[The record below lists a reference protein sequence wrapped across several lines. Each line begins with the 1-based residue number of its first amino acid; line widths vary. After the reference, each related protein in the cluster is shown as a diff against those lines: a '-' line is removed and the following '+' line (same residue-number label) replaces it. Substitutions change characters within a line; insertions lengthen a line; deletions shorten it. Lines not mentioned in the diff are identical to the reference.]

1 MNDQQRRDDAVPYHP
16 STSDEAR
23 NEERAEHRDPRWR
36 DDKARGQQQQLTARE
51 REERWPIG

>member
-1 MNDQQRRDDAVPYHP
+1 MKDQQWRDDAVLYHP

-23 NEERAEHRDPRWR
+23 NDVPVEHRDPRRR
-36 DDKARGQQQQLTARE
+36 DDKARSQQQLTARE

>member
-1 MNDQQRRDDAVPYHP
+1 MKDQQRRDDAVLYHP

-23 NEERAEHRDPRWR
+23 NDGPVERRDPRWR
-36 DDKARGQQQQLTARE
+36 DDKARGQQQLTARE